1 MAIHTEHHAP
11 ALPKP
16 EELKA
21 PWVVGKMMRTA
32 GIIGGIAAVAAL
44 IIFVTQSGTPLGI
57 TKFMRAYLVG
67 FMFCA
72 GLTLG
77 NLALL
82 SLQHITGGKWGLV
95 MRRIFEA
102 GSRNLLPL
110 AIMFIPIVLGLK
122 YLFPWAVPNNTGLTA
137 HGEHALHVR
146 HAYLNPSMFT
156 LRAIIYFAGWFF
168 FMWLLNKWSLRQEQP
183 FDTPEE
189 ANQWRLK
196 FMRLG
201 SASVLFYA
209 ISISLAAVDWVMS
222 LDAVWYSTIWGML
235 YMAGQAL
242 CAMAFAIIVL
252 VTMAKYEPMKSLLR
266 KTELHDNGK
275 LLLAF
280 VMLFTYLSFSQFIII
295 WSGNLKEEIPWYAA
309 RVRNGW
315 MPVLVILFLFHFVVP
330 FLLLLNRNL
339 KKHGPRLLAVALL
352 LVGMR
357 ALDLYWHIMPTFA
370 DLSWPTGHFPG
381 VAEIGMDLVIIVA
394 MAAIWMTLFF
404 WQLGKRPILPAYHPL
419 VPEILEKHHGAH

>member
-1 MAIHTEHHAP
+1 MATHTEHHAP

-32 GIIGGIAAVAAL
+32 GIIGGIGAVAAL
-44 IIFVTQSGTPLGI
+44 IIFFAQSGTPLGM

-82 SLQHITGGKWGLV
+82 CLQHVTGGKWGLV

-102 GSRNLLPL
+102 GSRNLIPL
-110 AIMFIPIVLGLK
+110 AIMFLPIAFGLK
-122 YLFPWAVPNNTGLTA
+122 YLYPWASGEALTA
-137 HGEHALHVR
+137 HGEHALHIR
-146 HAYLNPSMFT
+146 EAYLNPKAF
-156 LRAIIYFAGWFF
+156 LFRAVIYFLGWFIV
-168 FMWLLNKWSLRQEQP
+168 MTILDRWSLRQEQP

-189 ANQWRLK
+189 ANRLRLR
-196 FMRLG
+196 FMRVG
-201 SASVLFYA
+201 AGGTLFYA
-209 ISISLAAVDWVMS
+209 ISISLAAIDWVMS

-235 YMAGQAL
+235 YMVGQAL
-242 CAMAFAIIVL
+242 CAMAFGIIVL
-252 VTMAKYEPMKSLLR
+252 VALAKYEPLRSLLR

-315 MPVLVILFLFHFVVP
+315 MPVLVILFLFHFAVP

-339 KKHGPRLLAVALL
+339 KKHGPRLAAVAML
-352 LVGMR
+352 LVAMR
-357 ALDLYWHIMPTFA
+357 ALDLYWHVMPNFA

-381 VAEIGMDLVIIVA
+381 AAEVGMDVVVIVA
-394 MAAIWMTLFF
+394 MAGIWMALFF